1 MTKISDLKNEIKFVS
16 RTGETVNKPWGW
28 EYIVEHNEHYTMKIL
43 HINKGHRMS
52 LQYHEEKTETVYVLK
67 GSLVNYTSE
76 DDNVK
81 NVYMSGTFLHIN
93 AGDIH
98 RFGAYNGDCEIL
110 ECSRSMLD
118 DVVRLADDY
127 SRD

>member
-1 MTKISDLKNEIKFVS
+1 MSKTKQAKFKS
-16 RTGETVNKPWGW
+16 RTGETVSKPWGW
-28 EYIVEHNEHYTMKIL
+28 EYIIEHNEHYTMKIL
-43 HINKGHRMS
+43 HINADQRMS

-67 GSLVNYTSE
+67 GTLVNYTS
-76 DDNVK
+76 DNDNVK
-81 NVYMSGTFLHIN
+81 NVYMAGTSLHVN

-98 RFGAYNGDCEIL
+98 RFGAWGEDCEII

-127 SRD
+127 DRS